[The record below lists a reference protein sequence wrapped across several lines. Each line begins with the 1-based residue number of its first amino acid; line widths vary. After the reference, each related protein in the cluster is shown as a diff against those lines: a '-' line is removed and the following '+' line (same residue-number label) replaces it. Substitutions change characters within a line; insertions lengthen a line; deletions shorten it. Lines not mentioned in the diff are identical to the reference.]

1 MNFNSLRFLSI
12 RLRLNTVVFLLVAF
26 ALGGCTNDDVSQ
38 TASPQPA
45 DGGEEREAVS
55 PNRTTLPVTVPAPT
69 FELNVAAVSDDPT
82 DVCIT
87 VKSAEPGVWSKL
99 DLQNED
105 ALRAALLFHLKSED
119 NDGGKESE
127 LPQPIIGK
135 FDVTGDTLR
144 FRPAFPLIPGETYS
158 ARFDPNQLPG
168 LQVIGKQI
176 LGSEYLVPASA
187 ATSPRVTNIFPSGN
201 IVPANHL
208 KFYILF
214 SEPMQRDG
222 IFEHF
227 RLIDLATDKEVPRPF
242 RHVELWSKDNKRS
255 TLWFHP
261 GRQKQGVNLN
271 VEIGPV
277 LTTDGKYRL
286 EISGDWKSEKGV
298 ELGEI
303 VTKMLRVAPPDH
315 RQPEP
320 KTWFL
325 SNPRAASS
333 DFLTCDFHEPLDWA
347 LLHSELSVENAA
359 GKRVPGRVELGYG
372 ELSWVFHPRQP
383 WKPGKYRVA
392 IGHLLED
399 LAGNSIGRLFE
410 VDVTDRPA
418 KSVGKTVYLKFEVL
432 EASPS
437 TP

>member
-1 MNFNSLRFLSI
+1 MNVNPPRFLSFG
-12 RLRLNTVVFLLVAF
+12 LRLNTVGFLLVAF
-26 ALGGCTNDDVSQ
+26 ALGGCANDDDSR
-38 TASPQPA
+38 TAAPRPA
-45 DGGEEREAVS
+45 NGSDQSGAGS
-55 PNRTTLPVTVPAPT
+55 PNRQTSPNTVPAPT
-69 FELNVAAVSDDPT
+69 FELNVAAVDDDPT
-82 DVCIT
+82 DVWIT
-87 VKSAEPGVWSKL
+87 VKSAEPGVWSKV
-99 DLQNED
+99 DVQNED
-105 ALRAALLFHLKSED
+105 ALRAALVFHLKLPHD
-119 NDGGKESE
+119 DRGTESAT
-127 LPQPIIGK
+127 PQPTIGK

-168 LQVIGKQI
+168 LQDNGGQP
-176 LGSEYLVPASA
+176 LDATYSVPMAA
-187 ATSPRVTNIFPSGN
+187 ATTPRVTNVFPSGN

-227 RLIDLATDKEVPRPF
+227 RLIDLATDKAVPRPF
-242 RHVELWSKDNKRS
+242 RHVELWSKDNKRL

-277 LTTDGKYRL
+277 LKTDGKYRL
-286 EISGDWKSEKGV
+286 EISGGWKSEKGV
-298 ELGEI
+298 ALGEI

-347 LLHSELSVENAA
+347 LLHSELSVETAA

-372 ELSWVFHPRQP
+372 ELSWFFHPKQP
-383 WKPGKYRVA
+383 WKPGEYRVA
-392 IGHLLED
+392 VGQLLED
-399 LAGNSIGRLFE
+399 LAGNSIERLFE
-410 VDVTDRPA
+410 VDVTNRPA
-418 KSVGKTVYLKFEVL
+418 KSVGKTVYLEFEIL
-432 EASPS
+432 PPSPP
-437 TP
+437 TR